1 MTWLTWRQH
10 RIEILIMGIL
20 LLMFA
25 IILLGT
31 GLHSSIDEHALSTCI
46 KNRQADCSA
55 AQRSLSIDIDQIA
68 ENPFFTISLLVLPL
82 LTGMFIG
89 AYAIARELE
98 QGTYRMI
105 WTQGLPWN
113 RWLWRKIGL
122 LICPILCAFGIL
134 FALLSW
140 WVSASNALQWGGSFR
155 FENRFDIWGG
165 VIVAYA
171 LFALMLGI
179 FAGTALRRTVPA
191 MAVTLVVFIAVRI
204 LVTNLLRPSYLPPIV
219 LTTSLLYSTNP
230 ATVVSP
236 QQPPMDSW
244 ILSNTPIDRQGRP
257 VPIEEFLNCQ
267 QLLGLDA
274 TDPEVARYNQCI
286 NKHGLQNRYVY
297 QPGDRFWLFQA
308 IESAL
313 FLLLAA
319 LLFALTFWW
328 TKHRIIRA

>member
-1 MTWLTWRQH
+1 MIWLTWRQH
-10 RIEILIMGIL
+10 RIEILIVGIL
-20 LLMFA
+20 LLMFT

-31 GLHSSIDEHALSTCI
+31 GIHSSMDAHTLNTCI
-46 KNRQADCSA
+46 QNQQADCSA
-55 AQRSLSIDIDQIA
+55 AQGSLSNDINQIA
-68 ENPFFTISLLVLPL
+68 ENPFFTTSLLALPL

-122 LICPILCAFGIL
+122 LICPVLCASGIL
-134 FALLSW
+134 FGLLSW
-140 WVSASNALQWGGSFR
+140 WISSSNALQWGGGFS
-155 FENRFDIWGG
+155 FENRFDVWGG
-165 VIVAYA
+165 VIIAYA

-204 LVTNLLRPSYLPPIV
+204 LVVNLLRPHYLPPVV
-219 LTTSLLYSTNP
+219 LTNSLRFSTTP
-230 ATVVSP
+230 APAASLV
-236 QQPPMDSW
+236 PPNSW
-244 ILSNTPIDRQGRP
+244 ILSNTTVDRQGRP
-257 VPIEEFLNCQ
+257 VPPDELFNCQ
-267 QLLGLDA
+267 ELLGPKANNIDQ
-274 TDPEVARYNQCI
+274 YNQCI
-286 NKHGLQNRYVY
+286 SKHGLQNRYVY

-308 IESAL
+308 IESGIY
-313 FLLLAA
+313 LLLAA

-328 TKHRIIRA
+328 IKHRIIRA